1 MNSVLEAVAERLIS
15 SDESQIRI
23 PEICEAT
30 GVNYGSV
37 YHHFGSRE
45 GVIEAAYEMIF
56 CELVEEDIAMLDRVS
71 ISAQTFDDF
80 VTALAPLVE
89 VMTSGEERRER
100 RALRLRIIAAAQTR
114 PELRALIGSTQ
125 IRITDGLTRVVAYG
139 QSRGWLRDDLT
150 ARSIAV
156 VMQALIF
163 GRNLDDI
170 SMVPIGDKEW
180 GAVMGIVLS
189 ELVKST
195 SNGPLA

>member
-1 MNSVLEAVAERLIS
+1 MNSVLEAVAERLMS

-80 VTALAPLVE
+80 VTALVPLVE
-89 VMTSGEERRER
+89 NMTYGEQRRDR

-114 PELRALIGSTQ
+114 PELKTLIGSTQ
-125 IRITDGLTRVVAYG
+125 IRITDGLTGVVAYG
-139 QSRGWLRDDLT
+139 QSQGWLRDDLA

-156 VMQALIF
+156 FMQALIF

-170 SMVPIGDKEW
+170 SMAPIGDQEW

-189 ELVKST
+189 ELMKST
-195 SNGPLA
+195 SNEPLA

>member
-30 GVNYGSV
+30 GVYYGSV

-89 VMTSGEERRER
+89 VMTSGEQRRER

-114 PELRALIGSTQ
+114 PELSALIGNTQ
-125 IRITDGLTRVVAYG
+125 IRITDGLTRVVEYG
-139 QSRGWLRDDLT
+139 QSQGWLRDDLS

-170 SMVPIGDKEW
+170 SMVPISDQEW

-189 ELVKST
+189 ELVKLT
-195 SNGPLA
+195 SNGPHA